1 MLQETLLV
9 WIFKY
14 LSLPSN
20 HRGEEFSQHQAQVLT
35 LGTAQK

>member
-20 HRGEEFSQHQAQVLT
+20 HREEFSQHQAQVLT